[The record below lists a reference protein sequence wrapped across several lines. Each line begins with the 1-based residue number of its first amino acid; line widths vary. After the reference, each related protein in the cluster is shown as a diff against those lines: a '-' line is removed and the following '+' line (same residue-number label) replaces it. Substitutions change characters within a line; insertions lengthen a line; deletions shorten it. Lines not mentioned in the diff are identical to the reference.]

1 MVSLYDID
9 LPEPSLCH
17 EQLRYVLI
25 IVLHVHFLLLQT
37 VLNQILKGKI
47 LMS

>member
-1 MVSLYDID
+1 MVSLHDID

-17 EQLRYVLI
+17 EQLKHVLI

-37 VLNQILKGKI
+37 VLSQI
-47 LMS
+47 